1 MFQDYLFDLFLD
13 DVTCESMFAV
23 ILENATYKELYLLRY
38 YLSESKP
45 QWFKQGRPRYN
56 TKYYRGDKPNSYNQF
71 TSDFVSEQDRTT
83 YYGKPVTIVK
93 QAPPNV
99 KYQFENDTPQAINEN
114 HQVEYSSNLDTE
126 RPKYSGFIQSA
137 VPTATPVMTPTAVS
151 LSKRPVLLPSSGN
164 SKIFEQFE
172 KPTTIGV
179 TPTAM
184 TIATSTPTSGDQSV
198 TTEALIESSRATLA
212 TTNISENITSA
223 EFHVNQTSGNESIE
237 IRDGSE
243 GQSDLQNEYQL
254 QVDSD
259 GSINEIESSGEIIFD
274 QFDLDPNQ
282 IFSSD
287 ISGTDDEETVLEQ
300 DIDPNPGLADEGSGN
315 NDTSVQTDETDST
328 TSQTF
333 TTTIFS
339 IIAND
344 SSTKSSAAILPSQRV
359 NELNYNSDNGTNSQ
373 LITDNLKADADEL
386 QTSEENHANETQTST
401 KTIATS
407 SEDTQK
413 DTSALLNDES
423 SGNHSDIN
431 VDGTDATIEEET
443 NEVPEKDKDQLSSDI
458 LDYDSTVISCQ
469 DQRNSDSSK
478 KEYFRPVLQC
488 DNDGVIQIE
497 YAYYGRFNSDTCAR
511 GKTESNQ
518 AWYWPTCGR
527 KFKVRVVFVSYF
539 KKLIYLDIYRT

>member
-56 TKYYRGDKPNSYNQF
+56 TKYYRGDKPNSYNQY

-99 KYQFENDTPQAINEN
+99 KYEFENDTPQAINEN
-114 HQVEYSSNLDTE
+114 HQAEYSSNSDTE
-126 RPKYSGFIQSA
+126 RPKHSGFVQSA

-151 LSKRPVLLPSSGN
+151 LSKRPVLLPDSGS

-172 KPTTIGV
+172 RPTTIGV

-184 TIATSTPTSGDQSV
+184 TIATSTQTSGDQLV
-198 TTEALIESSRATLA
+198 TNEAFIEGSPATLA
-212 TTNISENITSA
+212 TTTISENITSS

-243 GQSDLQNEYQL
+243 GKSGSETDGQL
-254 QVDSD
+254 QVDFD
-259 GSINEIESSGEIIFD
+259 GSENEIESSGEIIFD

-300 DIDPNPGLADEGSGN
+300 SIDPNPGLADEGSGN
-315 NDTSVQTDETDST
+315 NDVSVQTDETDST

-339 IIAND
+339 VIAND

-359 NELNYNSDNGTNSQ
+359 NELNYNSGNGTNSQ
-373 LITDNLKADADEL
+373 VIADNLKPDADEFH
-386 QTSEENHANETQTST
+386 TSEVNRANETQSST
-401 KTIATS
+401 KPIATS
-407 SEDTQK
+407 VEENQNDT
-413 DTSALLNDES
+413 NDLSDDQS

-431 VDGTDATIEEET
+431 ADVTDSTIEEEI
-443 NEVPEKDKDQLSSDI
+443 NEVPEEDKDQLSSDI

-488 DNDGVIQIE
+488 DNGGVIQIE

-527 KFKVRVVFVSYF
+527 KFKVRGFFGSY
-539 KKLIYLDIYRT
+539 YLLTK